1 MGASKTKK
9 HLPAGGVGGAL
20 WNRSVDLLA
29 TASLDGYLTAVSP
42 SWQRVLGYTPQEL
55 TAEPYLNFVH
65 PDDRQETITEAQQ
78 CLEPKHVTAYF
89 ENRYLAKDGSYRTLE
104 WSIWRSDDESELHCI
119 ARDITARK
127 QASERAVADAEYRY
141 RLVAENTEGAVLLIT
156 PEGKLTW
163 VSPSIEKLLGYPA
176 AEWMNKR
183 GGWIIHPDDLAEA
196 NAVLARGAGSA
207 ELRFRHA
214 NGEYRWM
221 SAGRKWVKDD
231 RGNVVGRVDTLRDIH
246 EQVLAR
252 HALID
257 SERHYRL
264 LAENA
269 SDVIWQ
275 TDPGGLI
282 IWASE
287 SITSVLGWRQDQIIG
302 TTGVDLLHP
311 QIGEDNL
318 LARPQ
323 TTVGERVSGECQ
335 VLCANG
341 SYRMMEINLR
351 SVTTDGGICVVA
363 ALRDIQKE
371 VDTREQ
377 LMHAIE
383 HDPLT
388 GLSTRPMLAAYLEH
402 RIASAGERYVGVLCI
417 GIDALK
423 SVNEALTHSGGD
435 SVISAVADR
444 LRVVATDASLLARGS
459 GDEFWMVVSELDRA
473 ADAAVAAERARQAA
487 KGTITLGG
495 YRLRP
500 TVSIGIATGGVDA
513 SSADL
518 LRDAS
523 LAMRQAKDRGRDR
536 FEFASAQLAEE
547 ARHRLIMED
556 RIRGGLRAGQ
566 FVPWFQPIVNL
577 SDQAVIGYEALVRW
591 VRPDGT
597 ITPPDEFLPTAERST
612 LIAEIDLVVLRRSV
626 AVLAELPDDI
636 HMSVNVSAAT
646 FIADYADDVTACL
659 ASFDV
664 SPSRLHLEI
673 TETALLDAT
682 EPIRRA
688 MAALSTAGVRW
699 YVDDFGTGYSSITH
713 LRDLPIAGLKLD
725 MSFTAG
731 IGDGDLTCERL
742 AKALAGMA
750 DGLELDTVAEGI
762 ETSGEAAVLRA
773 QGWKHGQG
781 WLYGRPT
788 PIDPR
793 TLPGRN

>member
-1 MGASKTKK
+1 M
-9 HLPAGGVGGAL
+9 
-20 WNRSVDLLA
+20 D
-29 TASLDGYLTAVSP
+29 
-42 SWQRVLGYTPQEL
+42 
-55 TAEPYLNFVH
+55 
-65 PDDRQETITEAQQ
+65 
-78 CLEPKHVTAYF
+78 
-89 ENRYLAKDGSYRTLE
+89 
-104 WSIWRSDDESELHCI
+104 
-119 ARDITARK
+119 
-127 QASERAVADAEYRY
+127 
-141 RLVAENTEGAVLLIT
+141 
-156 PEGKLTW
+156 
-163 VSPSIEKLLGYPA
+163 
-176 AEWMNKR
+176 KR
-183 GGWIIHPDDLAEA
+183 GGWIIHPDDLTEA
-196 NAVLARGAGSA
+196 NTVLARGAGSA

-221 SAGRKWVKDD
+221 SAGRKWVKDGG
-231 RGNVVGRVDTLRDIH
+231 GNVVGRVDTLRDIH

-252 HALID
+252 HALVD

-275 TDPGGLI
+275 TDPSGLI

-287 SITSVLGWRQDQIIG
+287 SITAVLGWRQDQVIG
-302 TTGVDLLHP
+302 KTGVDLMHP
-311 QIGEDNL
+311 DIREDAFLVRSQTVAGE
-318 LARPQ
+318 P
-323 TTVGERVSGECQ
+323 VSGECQ
-335 VLCANG
+335 VQCEDG
-341 SYRMMEINLR
+341 TYRMMEINLR
-351 SVTTDGGICVVA
+351 SVTTDEGVCVVV
-363 ALRDIQKE
+363 ALRDIQNE

-388 GLSTRPMLAAYLEH
+388 GLATRPMLAAYLEH
-402 RIASAGERYVGVLCI
+402 RITVAGGRHIGVLCI

-423 SVNEALTHSGGD
+423 SVNEALTHNGGD
-435 SVISAVADR
+435 SVISVVADR
-444 LRVVATDASLLARGS
+444 LRVLAAEPSMLARGS
-459 GDEFWMVVSELDRA
+459 GDEFWMVVSELDRG
-473 ADAAVAAERARQAA
+473 ADAAVVAEMVRQAA
-487 KGTITLGG
+487 KGTITLGD

-500 TVSIGIATGGVDA
+500 TVSIGIATGTETA
-513 SSADL
+513 NAADL

-523 LAMRQAKDRGRDR
+523 LAMRRAKDRGRDR

-556 RIRGGLRAGQ
+556 SIRGGLQAGQ

-577 SDQAVIGYEALVRW
+577 GDQAVIGYEALVRW

-612 LIAEIDLVVLRRSV
+612 LIAEIDLVVLRQSV

-659 ASFDV
+659 ASFNV
-664 SPSRLHLEI
+664 NPSRLHLEI

-762 ETSGEAAVLRA
+762 ETSSEAAVLRA

-781 WLYGRPT
+781 WLYGRPA
-788 PIDPR
+788 PINLR
-793 TLPGRN
+793 TLPRRN